1 MQHRTQSTADRIVRL
16 VERLYLDLFAWIQLT
31 RARLGRPGSE
41 PHVRAY
47 QALRAAVT
55 AERVVVPL
63 SSMHYM
69 ELLNVKSPHQR
80 AAVALTMD
88 ELSNYVTLTPREVLI
103 GYELRRSMAQVFGR
117 AFDAYPPPPLGQG
130 VGHAFGRP
138 GRMAMRGPA
147 DQLQEWAART
157 SSDTIRQLEEL
168 AGYGWRY
175 RAAPA
180 GDPLERVQD
189 AIARATEFGMLRG
202 PGDDDL
208 PHAREL
214 GYDPGRAAGILENIR
229 TREAELAAY
238 LKVERVSPERLAE
251 YISGRAWVWDLGD
264 DWNAAL
270 ADVGLGGMTIEEV
283 GRERIHA
290 VVAGVPIVV
299 VESGVRQGRFRNG
312 QYRWEQNDIFDIGF
326 IGQAVVYCDAVLTDK
341 DVRRH
346 VIDRGVATRFG
357 TRMLGGLD
365 DLLDWLGPAAAL

>member
-138 GRMAMRGPA
+138 GR
-147 DQLQEWAART
+147 T
-157 SSDTIRQLEEL
+157 
-168 AGYGWRY
+168 
-175 RAAPA
+175 
-180 GDPLERVQD
+180 
-189 AIARATEFGMLRG
+189 
-202 PGDDDL
+202 
-208 PHAREL
+208 
-214 GYDPGRAAGILENIR
+214 AGILENIR

-365 DLLDWLGPAAAL
+365 D